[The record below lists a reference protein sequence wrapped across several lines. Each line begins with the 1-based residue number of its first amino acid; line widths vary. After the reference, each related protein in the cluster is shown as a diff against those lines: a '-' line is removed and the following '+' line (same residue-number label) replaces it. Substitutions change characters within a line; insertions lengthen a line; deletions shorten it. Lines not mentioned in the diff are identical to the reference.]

1 VEAGIYYDNFK
12 NMKEIL
18 TNEQNE
24 LREISPK
31 KEIIEA
37 IESRNSEQLFLVL
50 EKIND
55 ELIGLKSSHFLSNS
69 EELRGN
75 IKSFFEDIKSGKDG
89 FLIVYLGDDFSRLNL
104 DFDSYD
110 KVLNIYLTNELKD
123 VKEKWNKLN
132 EEPE

>member
-1 VEAGIYYDNFK
+1 
-12 NMKEIL
+12 MKEIL